1 MVLLNMGAPKTDTK
15 FLKSDS
21 EGDYLLVKLT
31 IKFSSVYFKFRNTY
45 FQGTSQ
51 WMLLKLFLQLDSF

>member
-21 EGDYLLVKLT
+21 EGDYLLVFGSGELWGK
-31 IKFSSVYFKFRNTY
+31 K
-45 FQGTSQ
+45 
-51 WMLLKLFLQLDSF
+51 

>member
-21 EGDYLLVKLT
+21 EGDYLLAKLT
-31 IKFSSVYFKFRNTY
+31 IEFTSVYFKFRNTY
-45 FQGTSQ
+45 FQGIYLSGC
-51 WMLLKLFLQLDSF
+51 F